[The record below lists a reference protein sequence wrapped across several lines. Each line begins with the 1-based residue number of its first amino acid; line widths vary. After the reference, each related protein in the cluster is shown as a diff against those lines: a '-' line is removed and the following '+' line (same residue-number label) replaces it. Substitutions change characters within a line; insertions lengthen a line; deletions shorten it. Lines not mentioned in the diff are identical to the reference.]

1 MIKKI
6 IAKVEN
12 ENENDWDYVFI
23 DQGDKKVM
31 SVF

>member
-6 IAKVEN
+6 VVKV

-31 SVF
+31 AVF

>member
-6 IAKVEN
+6 IVKV